1 MVTAGERRS
10 DALSVN
16 EPTNLANVPIQASN
30 NNNSSSKLKNQNSH
44 PMRHSNQSKGKRSVK
59 KTSRINNEATSNDEN
74 QNITNETE
82 IDEEE
87 QSLHWAYSILIKE
100 FHRRNDL
107 RVKTKVTSKAANDK
121 LKSFLAFKK
130 LKEEHQKKEHKK
142 KNGSIKKKS
151 NELNLPI
158 LHNKEDLSNDKNE
171 LKKADESEEVKEIKK
186 ETKEMVK
193 QESKK
198 KSVEIVNLHDQIQ
211 SKKKFVSESNEASNI
226 TQIFK
231 SKTEKDKIREARK
244 ALHELNERAERKIRE
259 KELQDQMELD
269 NLKNDEITIDL
280 KENALDAKE
289 VKDSNDFTRNNSI
302 LFKSETGKY
311 SFN

>member
-16 EPTNLANVPIQASN
+16 EPINLANIPISTCN
-30 NNNSSSKLKNQNSH
+30 NNNSNSNFKNQNTH
-44 PMRHSNQSKGKRSVK
+44 PMRHSKQSKGKRSLK
-59 KTSRINNEATSNDEN
+59 KCSRITNDIATNDEN
-74 QNITNETE
+74 QNVTHEAE

-107 RVKTKVTSKAANDK
+107 RVKTKVTSKVANEK

-142 KNGSIKKKS
+142 KGSMKKKP
-151 NELNLPI
+151 NESNLPSQE
-158 LHNKEDLSNDKNE
+158 NKDTTKGSANDENV
-171 LKKADESEEVKEIKK
+171 LNKADEVKEQIEIKK
-186 ETKEMVK
+186 ETDKIVKKET
-193 QESKK
+193 KK

-231 SKTEKDKIREARK
+231 SNTEKDKIKEARK
-244 ALHELNERAERKIRE
+244 TLRELNERAERKMKE

-269 NLKNDEITIDL
+269 TLKDDETGI
-280 KENALDAKE
+280 E
-289 VKDSNDFTRNNSI
+289 VKEKSIDVNESTDSNGFIRNNSN
-302 LFKSETGKY
+302 LNKSQTGK
-311 SFN
+311 